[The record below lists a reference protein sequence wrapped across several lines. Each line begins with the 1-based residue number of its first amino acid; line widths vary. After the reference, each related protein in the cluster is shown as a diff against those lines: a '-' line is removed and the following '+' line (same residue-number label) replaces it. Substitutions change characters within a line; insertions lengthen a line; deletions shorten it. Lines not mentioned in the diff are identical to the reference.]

1 MKFSRKQHRKKTTK
15 GMTLMTTQTAKRLQG
30 KTALVTASSRG
41 IGRAVA
47 LRLAADG
54 ADVAVT
60 YQSNAAAA
68 QEVVDA
74 VVAAGGKA
82 IALQADFAKKDEI
95 ENLYKEVLNAF
106 GSLDIVVNNA
116 GIAGNGNIADVDDE
130 TFERA
135 VDVNF
140 KGTFY
145 SLRQAATHVS
155 DGGRIINISTGYTHS
170 TFAGTGVYTATKAA
184 VEQLGLAL
192 AREVGGRGV
201 TVNSVLPGLIRTDQT
216 APIADQYDTFAQ
228 MMPLGRIGEP
238 EDIAGVV
245 AFLASDDASYIT
257 GQYLAAAGGLVS

>member
-1 MKFSRKQHRKKTTK
+1 
-15 GMTLMTTQTAKRLQG
+15 MTTQPAKRLQG

-60 YQSNAAAA
+60 YQSNADAAR
-68 QEVVDA
+68 EVVDA
-74 VVAAGGKA
+74 ITAAGGKA
-82 IALQADFAKKDEI
+82 VAFKADFGVKEDI

-116 GIAGNGNIADVDDE
+116 GISGNGPIADLDDE

-135 VDVNF
+135 VDVNL

-145 SLRQAATHVS
+145 SLRQAANKLN
-155 DGGRIINISTGYTHS
+155 DGGRIVNISTGYTHA
-170 TFAGTGVYTATKAA
+170 TYPGVGVYTATKAA

-192 AREVGGRGV
+192 AKELGARRI
-201 TVNSVLPGLIRTDQT
+201 TVNSVLPGLVNTDQT
-216 APIADQYDTFAQ
+216 APIRDQFDTFAA
-228 MMPLGRIGEP
+228 MTPLGRVGEP
-238 EDIAGVV
+238 EDIADVV
-245 AFLASDDASYIT
+245 AFLASDDARFVT
-257 GQYLAAAGGLVS
+257 GQYIAAAGGLV

>member
-1 MKFSRKQHRKKTTK
+1 
-15 GMTLMTTQTAKRLQG
+15 MTTQNVKRLRG
-30 KTALVTASSRG
+30 KKALVTASSRG

-60 YQSNAAAA
+60 YRSNSAAA
-68 QEVVDA
+68 QEVVDTI
-74 VVAAGGKA
+74 VAGNGKA
-82 IALQADFAKKDEI
+82 VAVQADFGSKTDI

-116 GIAGNGNIADVDDE
+116 GIAAGGNVADVDDE
-130 TFERA
+130 IFERA
-135 VDVNF
+135 VEVNL

-145 SLRQAATHVS
+145 SLRQAAARVS
-155 DGGRIINISTGYTHS
+155 DGGRIVNISTGYTRM
-170 TFAGTGVYTATKAA
+170 TFPGTGVYTATKAA

-216 APIADQYDTFAQ
+216 APIADQYDAFAQ

-238 EDIAGVV
+238 EDIAYIV
-245 AFLASDDASYIT
+245 AFLASDDARYVS
-257 GQYLAAAGGLVS
+257 GQYIAAAGGLVS

>member
-1 MKFSRKQHRKKTTK
+1 MSTQNAKK
-15 GMTLMTTQTAKRLQG
+15 LQG
-30 KTALVTASSRG
+30 KAALVTASSRG

-47 LRLAADG
+47 LRLAAEG

-74 VVAAGGKA
+74 IVAGGGKA
-82 IALQADFAKKDEI
+82 IALRADFADKADI
-95 ENLYKEVLNAF
+95 ENLYKEVVNTF
-106 GSLDIVVNNA
+106 GSLHIVVNNA

-130 TFERA
+130 TLERA
-135 VDVNF
+135 IDVNF

-145 SLRQAATHVS
+145 SLREAAKLIQ
-155 DGGRIINISTGYTHS
+155 DGGRIVNISTGYTHA

-192 AREVGGRGV
+192 ARELGGRGV
-201 TVNSVLPGLIRTDQT
+201 TVNSVLPGLVRTDQT

-238 EDIAGVV
+238 EDIANVV
-245 AFLASDDASYIT
+245 AFLASDEASYIT
-257 GQYLAAAGGLVS
+257 GQYIAAAGGLVS